1 MESYM
6 SFLFATDAVNYINKY
21 NLNATIRKNKRTGR
35 YDVIRTYVSAL
46 VGKVMAME
54 DQMYAISF
62 IIFAYGLYVAVEL
75 VRRTQLLCA
84 QYAEAI
90 SREYG
95 SDYNLLY
102 FCSLSRLL
110 FRYVLEWDKV
120 G

>member
-1 MESYM
+1 MEH
-6 SFLFATDAVNYINKY
+6 VI
-21 NLNATIRKNKRTGR
+21 TI
-35 YDVIRTYVSAL
+35 
-46 VGKVMAME
+46 
-54 DQMYAISF
+54 

-84 QYAEAI
+84 QYTKAI
-90 SREYG
+90 SHEYR